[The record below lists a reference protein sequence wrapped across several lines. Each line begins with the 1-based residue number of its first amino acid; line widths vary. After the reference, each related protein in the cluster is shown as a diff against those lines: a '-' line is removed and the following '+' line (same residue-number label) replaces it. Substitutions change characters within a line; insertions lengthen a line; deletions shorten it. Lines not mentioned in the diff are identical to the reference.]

1 MERAIRSR
9 QCERTLSGEVLAPL
23 LTQACL
29 SYWIDGSRTC
39 KPNSLRPPAFT
50 ISYLNSTA

>member
-9 QCERTLSGEVLAPL
+9 QCERTFSGEVLAPL

-29 SYWIDGSRTC
+29 SY
-39 KPNSLRPPAFT
+39 
-50 ISYLNSTA
+50 